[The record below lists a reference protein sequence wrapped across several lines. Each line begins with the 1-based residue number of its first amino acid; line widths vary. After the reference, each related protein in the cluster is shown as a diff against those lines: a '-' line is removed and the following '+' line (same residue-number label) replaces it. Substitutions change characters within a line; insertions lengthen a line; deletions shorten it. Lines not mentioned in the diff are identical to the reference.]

1 MSEEEQQA
9 PEPKGPSLA
18 EVLRQDV
25 RPEFVSERKGLS
37 YVTGRYVKQSL
48 NELFGPLGW
57 QYVVVNQYAIND
69 DPAAARWF
77 AHVRLSVSVGDRTV
91 ARDGLAI
98 GHGTLE
104 KEIWENRQRTG
115 KFEKVSVGR
124 ANEVWDF
131 AAAEAVTDALK
142 RAASSLGQ
150 ALGLSLYPLTAGEG
164 SKPRPAPKQNTG
176 STKASGKKSGLK
188 KAGSF

>member
-1 MSEEEQQA
+1 MSEENKEA
-9 PEPKGPSLA
+9 VGPSLA
-18 EVLRQDV
+18 ETLRQDV

-57 QYVVVNQYAIND
+57 QYVVVDQYAIVD
-69 DPAAARWF
+69 DSRAARWF
-77 AHVRLSVSVGDRTV
+77 AHVRLTVMVGDREV
-91 ARDGLAI
+91 SRDGLAI
-98 GHGTLE
+98 GHGVLE
-104 KEIWENRQRTG
+104 KEVWENRQPTG
-115 KFEKVSVGR
+115 KYQEVSVGR

-150 ALGLSLYPLTAGEG
+150 CLGLSLYPLTAGGG
-164 SKPRPAPKQNTG
+164 SKPAPKQNTG